1 MQIELTTY
9 NLQNSKV
16 VMLQM
21 DVEYVIVR
29 NLQLNNIKY
38 IIIVLRYEICLGNN
52 LLPRNG
58 E

>member
-1 MQIELTTY
+1 MQIVLTTY

-38 IIIVLRYEICLGNN
+38 SIIVLCYEICLGNN

-58 E
+58 G